1 LNPFDKANI
10 DRSVYIDKFI
20 FVTIAGLT
28 FRTGVSLRFEA
39 PGRIYQSSPDSL
51 EADGEQGD
59 QQGAEACRHK
69 DPPGDGGMIGIIMGL
84 AFMGE
89 KA

>member
-1 LNPFDKANI
+1 LTNLFFGFTPFPA
-10 DRSVYIDKFI
+10 DR
-20 FVTIAGLT
+20 AL
-28 FRTGVSLRFEA
+28 RCAVSLRFET
-39 PGRIYQSSPDSL
+39 PGRIYQGSPDSL

-59 QQGAEACRHK
+59 QQGAEACRYK